1 MVDNMSIWTTLK
13 WIIILFIVAFISIYI
28 PYIGDL
34 ILIVAVALL
43 HILGIIFMIQLI
55 IFPWRFY
62 WFRVLFSWIVAF
74 LLGVICPLLGI
85 IFGIGSSM
93 YLMHISRK
101 RKK

>member
-1 MVDNMSIWTTLK
+1 MVDNMGVWTTLK

-43 HILGIIFMIQLI
+43 HILGIIFMVQLI
-55 IFPWRFY
+55 AYPWRFY
-62 WFRVLFSWIVAF
+62 WFKFLF
-74 LLGVICPLLGI
+74 LLLMTTSLSVICFPIGI
-85 IFGIGSSM
+85 LFGIGSSM